1 MQAQNNDTESKD
13 DTKNKPN
20 WTKIDD
26 DDKTMKENTK
36 KEDTKK

>member
-1 MQAQNNDTESKD
+1 MQIQNNDTSSKI

-26 DDKTMKENTK
+26 TK
-36 KEDTKK
+36 LPKEDTKK